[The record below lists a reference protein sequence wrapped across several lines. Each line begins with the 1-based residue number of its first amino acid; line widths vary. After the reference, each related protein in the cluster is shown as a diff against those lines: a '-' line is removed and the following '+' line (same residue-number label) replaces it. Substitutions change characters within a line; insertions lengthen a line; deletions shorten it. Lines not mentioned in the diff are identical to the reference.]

1 MSRLRASVV
10 TSFFSVALL
19 LALPAV
25 TSAQATAARTLA
37 APAPTAALLV
47 NGIVSPA
54 SQRTQRGLVATRSR
68 RTRLVLGGTVVGAI
82 AGGYL
87 GYRLVK
93 PDLCVQSPS
102 YSCSNDR
109 QNTLKGG
116 VLGAAIGGIAGLF
129 LSRL

>member
-1 MSRLRASVV
+1 MSRLRVSVIA
-10 TSFFSVALL
+10 SFFWVALL

-25 TSAQATAARTLA
+25 IAAQAPAGTALAAR
-37 APAPTAALLV
+37 APSAALLV
-47 NGIVSPA
+47 NGIVAPA
-54 SQRTQRGLVATRSR
+54 SQRTQRDLMTTRSR

-87 GYRLVK
+87 GYRIGK

-109 QNTLKGG
+109 ENTLKGG
-116 VLGAAIGGIAGLF
+116 VVGAAIGGIAGLL